1 MLAKGYTKAELPRL
15 ARAAR
20 FYAEVNHCAE
30 FEALDELTTPGSK
43 ANRLMQYGGRFL
55 ESAANIANGLYQ
67 APVLY
72 TTGHALTHDLKLSED
87 GRTATI
93 TQTITADLSGLGA
106 DMNDPKSFG
115 QVTISQRLVIDLT
128 AEIPTI
134 TDFQISQELDW

>member
-55 ESAANIANGLYQ
+55 ESAANFANGLYQ

-72 TTGHALTHDLKLSED
+72 TTGHVLTHDLKLSED

-115 QVTISQRLVIDLT
+115 QVTISQRLVIDL
-128 AEIPTI
+128 EPDIPVVTDYKLSQTI
-134 TDFQISQELDW
+134 E